1 MYASDIH
8 ENVTILI
15 PKKGKD
21 PKKVEN
27 LRPISLLN
35 VLYKIVTKT
44 IANRLA
50 KVIPDLIHRDQTGF
64 IKGRFI
70 GENIRL
76 ILDIIT
82 ETEHYDIPGLLL
94 FCDWRMAYDS
104 VNWDYLKLVM
114 DAYGFEGPLKRWIN
128 ILYDANGPVKARLQI
143 NGNISSPYV
152 IERGLRQGCPL
163 SCLLFLLCIEP
174 LASQIRADER
184 VTGLTFNGEMIK
196 ISSYADDTT
205 LILDGSP
212 ESLSAAYENILR
224 FEKNIRADAQFIE
237 E

>member
-1 MYASDIH
+1 M
-8 ENVTILI
+8 
-15 PKKGKD
+15 
-21 PKKVEN
+21 EN

-70 GENIRL
+70 GENIRH

-114 DAYGFEGPLKRWIN
+114 DAYGFEGPLNPR
-128 ILYDANGPVKARLQI
+128 P
-143 NGNISSPYV
+143 
-152 IERGLRQGCPL
+152 
-163 SCLLFLLCIEP
+163 
-174 LASQIRADER
+174 
-184 VTGLTFNGEMIK
+184 
-196 ISSYADDTT
+196 
-205 LILDGSP
+205 
-212 ESLSAAYENILR
+212 
-224 FEKNIRADAQFIE
+224 
-237 E
+237 